1 MSAAPIPPVDPDAP
15 EPAGQAAEAAPEA
28 APPSKT
34 PPETLVLRATPRR
47 VVRFRRGVIIG
58 GAAAGSLAIAGVA
71 WMALGPKTLHIV
83 SAADERGVTDR
94 KTPADA
100 VANLPGS
107 YGEVAPGTPILGAPL
122 PGDLGRPILD
132 RQRQL
137 EARGGVTGDSAMPPA
152 MTPQEQ
158 AAEAERQRIAA
169 QAAQAREAGVMV
181 QSSERA
187 AAAVSA
193 PAAAGAEAT
202 GAIPAT
208 DEPAQTGRLALDPE
222 RDQNN
227 QQRKLDFVGQSASGG
242 IYNAHALQTPA
253 SPYQVM
259 AGSVIAASLLTGLN
273 SDLPGMV
280 VAQVT
285 ENVFDT
291 VTGRTLLIP
300 QGSRLIGSYDSVVAF
315 GQSRALLVWQRIILP
330 DGSSI
335 QIDNL
340 PATDAAGYAGLTDKV
355 DYHTW
360 RLLKGVGL
368 STLLGVGTELSIGN
382 DESDLVRA
390 LRQSTQQ
397 SANQAGQQIVSKNL
411 NIQPTI
417 TVRPGWPLRVIVHKD
432 LVLREW
438 GGR

>member
-1 MSAAPIPPVDPDAP
+1 MSAAPNPPVDPDAP
-15 EPAGQAAEAAPEA
+15 EPTAPT
-28 APPSKT
+28 APVPESAPQSKA
-34 PPETLVLRATPRR
+34 PPETLMLRAAPRR

-58 GAAAGSLAIAGVA
+58 GAAASSLAIAGVA

-83 SAADERGVTDR
+83 NAADERAISDR

-100 VANLPGS
+100 VANLPGN
-107 YGEVAPGTPILGAPL
+107 YGEVAPGIPILGAPL
-122 PGDLGRPILD
+122 PGDLGRPILE

-137 EARGGVTGDSAMPPA
+137 EAGGGLPGDSAMPPS

-181 QSSERA
+181 QSSGRA
-187 AAAVSA
+187 VAAVSA
-193 PAAAGAEAT
+193 PAEAEAAGATPMA
-202 GAIPAT
+202 G
-208 DEPAQTGRLALDPE
+208 EPAQTDRLALDPE

-340 PATDAAGYAGLTDKV
+340 PATDAAGYAGLSDKV
-355 DYHTW
+355 DHHTW
-360 RLLKGVGL
+360 RLLKGVAL
-368 STLLGVGTELSIGN
+368 STLLGVGTELSIGD

-397 SANQAGQQIVSKNL
+397 SANQAVQQIVSKNL
-411 NIQPTI
+411 DIHPTI